1 MAVIEGSSSKRVGR
15 NHFASYP
22 LDMDEVKRFVFLRDS
37 AVFATKTVDKQPTL
51 CYIYMVRH
59 K

>member
-22 LDMDEVKRFVFLRDS
+22 LDMDEVERLVFCENRYS
-37 AVFATKTVDKQPTL
+37 HMMFKIGFQ
-51 CYIYMVRH
+51 RH
-59 K
+59 APYNY